1 MAKKQHLILG
11 HPAVPQE
18 LLLIPLSIPHE
29 AAVEPAHP
37 KLFQS
42 STFLPDSPPLD
53 VKWIAAG
60 CQIPNQFYSGTH
72 TIPCLGSFL
81 LSQFPDWPGHSPLS
95 GPL

>member
-1 MAKKQHLILG
+1 MGRLLLLFSMAKKQHFNLG

-18 LLLIPLSIPHE
+18 LLLIPLSIPPE

-42 STFLPDSPPLD
+42 STLPPDSPLLD

-60 CQIPNQFYSGTH
+60 CQIPDQFFFETH
-72 TIPCLGSFL
+72 PIS
-81 LSQFPDWPGHSPLS
+81 SSRSP
-95 GPL
+95 PLC